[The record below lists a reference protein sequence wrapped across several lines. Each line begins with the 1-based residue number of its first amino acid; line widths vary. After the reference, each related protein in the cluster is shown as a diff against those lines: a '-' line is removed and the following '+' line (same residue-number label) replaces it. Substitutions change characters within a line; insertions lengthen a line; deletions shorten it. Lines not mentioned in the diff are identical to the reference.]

1 MDEKLLNDLLE
12 CSVCLERLDTSSKV
26 LSCQHTFCKKCL
38 DEIVATHKELRCPEC
53 RTLVECRVD
62 ELPPNVLLMR
72 ILEGMK
78 SKSTTISPPKKPTV
92 GCLDQR
98 PHKTSIQVPY
108 ERNMFARAMFDYSSK
123 EPGDLNFKKGDMIIL
138 RQKLDSN
145 WYHGEANGI
154 IGVFP
159 LSYVQVFPT
168 SLPSHIP
175 QCKALYDFK
184 MNKEDDE
191 GCLSFSK
198 GDIITVLRR
207 IDRNW
212 AEGKIANRIGIF
224 PLSFVDLNQIARTLM
239 KLSMNSQPTQSRV
252 APPTPEEVAPLLP
265 IELSAAC
272 QSTNTK
278 NNVIDGTKQVSDN
291 TKIVSENTTSS
302 SSSTTTS
309 SPNTTSP
316 SDTTSSSPSRSPSH
330 AHAPFVDVAT
340 NRSLPTSN
348 PDIPKRHS
356 FTNGVGPHSL
366 GHNLSENNKRHSAEI
381 LSQDDIAV
389 FSSPNTSL
397 EIQSSQALNGMK
409 DSKLHRHGSL
419 RSHSRSLINQSLR
432 SKIPIQLP
440 AKHVALYPYKPQKSD
455 ELELKRGQL
464 YMVIECCKD
473 GWYKGTSLKTN
484 CSGVFPGNYVT
495 PAKISMRLLSGK
507 SNINSSSVQQQK
519 DNHSSFNSQ
528 LNDCSFQ
535 SDIDDNLPLYPP
547 PELPPRSSS
556 PSVHSRVSSW
566 LSEIPSTSRVR
577 SAPTYNIKSMCCNTV
592 SSNTTKS
599 TTTTSF
605 DKDISS
611 ANVVNTVAGVTVSSI
626 ASPSH
631 SLSPENLSQK
641 RVRKKCFL
649 TNSVMR
655 SFSNMKIRKS
665 PPLVYSMDNPVFD
678 DNISNNAVIA
688 TSQSVHTRSDSC
700 PSKLL
705 NIDIIQRT
713 SEQFPLKVKGSN
725 NFKSEPQPNGSSV
738 LIHHRKSHSLDT
750 SNEVSV
756 DIKPQDRKTKQSSRA
771 QQNMCRCIV
780 AYPPNSEYELELRV
794 GDTLYVHKIR
804 QDGWYRGTLLRTGK
818 SGLFPSSFVEKI

>member
-78 SKSTTISPPKKPTV
+78 SKNAMVSPPKKPSAV
-92 GCLDQR
+92 ACSDQR
-98 PHKTSIQVPY
+98 PPKTSKQVPY
-108 ERNMFARAMFDYSSK
+108 QRNMFARALYDYSSK
-123 EPGDLNFKKGDMIIL
+123 EPGDLCFKKGDMIIL
-138 RQKLDSN
+138 RQKVDSN
-145 WYHGEANGI
+145 WYQGEANGV
-154 IGVFP
+154 IGIFP

-207 IDRNW
+207 IDQNW
-212 AEGKIANRIGIF
+212 AEGKISDRIGIF
-224 PLSFVDLNQIARTLM
+224 PLSFVDLNQIARALM
-239 KLSMNSQPTQSRV
+239 KLSVSSQPTQSRM
-252 APPTPEEVAPLLP
+252 APPTPEEASPLLP
-265 IELSAAC
+265 AELSAAC

-278 NNVIDGTKQVSDN
+278 HNATDEAKHVLDN
-291 TKIVSENTTSS
+291 TKVTSENTSS
-302 SSSTTTS
+302 SSSTTTT

-330 AHAPFVDVAT
+330 APFVDNSI
-340 NRSLPTSN
+340 NRSLPSSN
-348 PDIPKRHS
+348 PDPPKRHS
-356 FTNGVGPHSL
+356 FTNGVGPISL
-366 GHNLSENNKRHSAEI
+366 GPHTSENKRYSAEI

-389 FSSPNTSL
+389 FSTPNTSL
-397 EIQSSQALNGMK
+397 EIQSSQPMNGVR

-419 RSHSRSLINQSLR
+419 RSHSKPIVTQNVR
-432 SKIPIQLP
+432 SKVPIQLP
-440 AKHVALYPYKPQKSD
+440 AKHVSLYPYKPQKAD

-464 YMVIECCKD
+464 YMVTECCKD

-495 PAKISMRLLSGK
+495 PAKISVRLLGK
-507 SNINSSSVQQQK
+507 SNNSPSSVQDQK
-519 DNHSSFNSQ
+519 DDHLSFNGQ

-535 SDIDDNLPLYPP
+535 SDIDENLPLYPP

-566 LSEIPSTSRVR
+566 LSEMPSTSSRVR
-577 SAPTYNIKSMCCNTV
+577 SAPTHNVKSMCCKTV
-592 SSNTTKS
+592 LPNSIQPTATLTDNDS
-599 TTTTSF
+599 TTTSM
-605 DKDISS
+605 
-611 ANVVNTVAGVTVSSI
+611 VNTVAGAAAPIT

-631 SLSPENLSQK
+631 SLSPDNLAQK
-641 RVRKKCFL
+641 RGRKKCFL

-655 SFSNMKIRKS
+655 SFSNIKIRKS
-665 PPLVYSMDNPVFD
+665 PPPVYSMDNPVFD
-678 DNISNNAVIA
+678 DNTSNNTVTAP
-688 TSQSVHTRSDSC
+688 SQPVH
-700 PSKLL
+700 
-705 NIDIIQRT
+705 T
-713 SEQFPLKVKGSN
+713 SEQ
-725 NFKSEPQPNGSSV
+725 QPNGSSV

-750 SNEVSV
+750 NNGVSV
-756 DIKPQDRKTKQSSRA
+756 DIKPQDRKLKQNSRA

-794 GDTLYVHKIR
+794 GDILYVHKIR

>member
-78 SKSTTISPPKKPTV
+78 SKNAMVSPPKKPSAV
-92 GCLDQR
+92 ACSDQR
-98 PHKTSIQVPY
+98 PPKTSKQVPY
-108 ERNMFARAMFDYSSK
+108 QRNMFARALYDYSSK
-123 EPGDLNFKKGDMIIL
+123 EPGDLCFKKGDMIIL
-138 RQKLDSN
+138 RQKVDSN
-145 WYHGEANGI
+145 WYQGEANGV
-154 IGVFP
+154 IGIFP

-207 IDRNW
+207 IDQNW
-212 AEGKIANRIGIF
+212 AEGKISDRIGIF
-224 PLSFVDLNQIARTLM
+224 PLSFVDLNQIARALM
-239 KLSMNSQPTQSRV
+239 KLSVSSQPTQSRM
-252 APPTPEEVAPLLP
+252 APPTPEEASPLLP
-265 IELSAAC
+265 AELSAAC

-278 NNVIDGTKQVSDN
+278 HNATDEAKHVLDN
-291 TKIVSENTTSS
+291 TKVTSENTSS
-302 SSSTTTS
+302 SSSTTTT

-330 AHAPFVDVAT
+330 APFVDNSI
-340 NRSLPTSN
+340 NRSLPSSN
-348 PDIPKRHS
+348 PNPPKRHS
-356 FTNGVGPHSL
+356 FTNGVGPISL
-366 GHNLSENNKRHSAEI
+366 GPHTSENKRYSAEI

-389 FSSPNTSL
+389 FSTPNTSL
-397 EIQSSQALNGMK
+397 EIQSSQPMNGVR

-419 RSHSRSLINQSLR
+419 RSHSKPIVTQNVR
-432 SKIPIQLP
+432 SKVPIQLP
-440 AKHVALYPYKPQKSD
+440 AKHVSLYPYKPQKAD

-464 YMVIECCKD
+464 YMVTECCKD

-495 PAKISMRLLSGK
+495 PAKISVRLLGK
-507 SNINSSSVQQQK
+507 SNNSPSSVQDQK
-519 DNHSSFNSQ
+519 DDHLSFNGQ

-535 SDIDDNLPLYPP
+535 SDIDENLPLYPP

-566 LSEIPSTSRVR
+566 LSEMPSTSSRVR
-577 SAPTYNIKSMCCNTV
+577 SAPTHNVKSMCCKTV
-592 SSNTTKS
+592 LPNSIQPTATLTDNDS
-599 TTTTSF
+599 TTTSM
-605 DKDISS
+605 
-611 ANVVNTVAGVTVSSI
+611 VNTVAGAAAPIT

-631 SLSPENLSQK
+631 SLSPDNLAQK
-641 RVRKKCFL
+641 RGRKKCFL

-655 SFSNMKIRKS
+655 SFSNIKIRKS
-665 PPLVYSMDNPVFD
+665 PPPVYSMDNPVFD
-678 DNISNNAVIA
+678 DNTSNNTVTAP
-688 TSQSVHTRSDSC
+688 SQPVH
-700 PSKLL
+700 
-705 NIDIIQRT
+705 T
-713 SEQFPLKVKGSN
+713 SEQ
-725 NFKSEPQPNGSSV
+725 QPNGSSV

-750 SNEVSV
+750 NNGVSV
-756 DIKPQDRKTKQSSRA
+756 DIKPQDRKLKQNSRA

-794 GDTLYVHKIR
+794 GDILYVHKIR

>member
-12 CSVCLERLDTSSKV
+12 CSVCLERLNTSSKV

-53 RTLVECRVD
+53 RTLVDCRVD

-78 SKSTTISPPKKPTV
+78 SKNATISPPKKPSAV
-92 GCLDQR
+92 ACSDQR
-98 PHKTSIQVPY
+98 PPKTSKQVPY
-108 ERNMFARAMFDYSSK
+108 QRNMFARALYDYSSK
-123 EPGDLNFKKGDMIIL
+123 EPGDLSFKKGDMIIL
-138 RQKLDSN
+138 RQKVDCN
-145 WYHGEANGI
+145 WYQGEANGV
-154 IGVFP
+154 IGIFP

-207 IDRNW
+207 IDQNW
-212 AEGKIANRIGIF
+212 AEGKISNRIGIF
-224 PLSFVDLNQIARTLM
+224 PLSFVDLNQIARALM
-239 KLSMNSQPTQSRV
+239 KLSVSSQPTQSRI
-252 APPTPEEVAPLLP
+252 APPTPEEAAPLLP

-278 NNVIDGTKQVSDN
+278 HNATDETKHVLDN
-291 TKIVSENTTSS
+291 TKVTNENTSSS
-302 SSSTTTS
+302 SSSTTTT

-330 AHAPFVDVAT
+330 APFVDNST

-348 PDIPKRHS
+348 PDPPKRHS
-356 FTNGVGPHSL
+356 FTNGVGPLSL
-366 GHNLSENNKRHSAEI
+366 GPHTSENKRYSAEI

-389 FSSPNTSL
+389 FSSPNTNL
-397 EIQSSQALNGMK
+397 EIQSTQPVNGVK

-419 RSHSRSLINQSLR
+419 RSHSKPIVTQNVR

-440 AKHVALYPYKPQKSD
+440 AKHVSLYPYKPQKAD

-464 YMVIECCKD
+464 YMVTECCKD

-495 PAKISMRLLSGK
+495 PAKISVRLLGK
-507 SNINSSSVQQQK
+507 SSNNSSSVQEQK
-519 DNHSSFNSQ
+519 DDNLSFNGQ

-535 SDIDDNLPLYPP
+535 SDIDENLPLYPP

-566 LSEIPSTSRVR
+566 LSEMPSTSSRVR
-577 SAPTYNIKSMCCNTV
+577 SAPTHNIKSMCCNTGLPNSTKPTPAV
-592 SSNTTKS
+592 S
-599 TTTTSF
+599 
-605 DKDISS
+605 DKDSV
-611 ANVVNTVAGVTVSSI
+611 AACVVNTVAGAVSPSTT

-631 SLSPENLSQK
+631 SLSPENLAQK
-641 RVRKKCFL
+641 RGKKKCFL

-655 SFSNMKIRKS
+655 SFSNIKIRKS
-665 PPLVYSMDNPVFD
+665 PPPVYSMDNPVFD
-678 DNISNNAVIA
+678 DN
-688 TSQSVHTRSDSC
+688 TSTNTIVAPPQPVHTRSDSC

-705 NIDIIQRT
+705 NVDAIQRIP
-713 SEQFPLKVKGSN
+713 EQLPLKVRGN
-725 NFKSEPQPNGSSV
+725 HNFK
-738 LIHHRKSHSLDT
+738 R
-750 SNEVSV
+750 
-756 DIKPQDRKTKQSSRA
+756 
-771 QQNMCRCIV
+771 CRCIV

-794 GDTLYVHKIR
+794 GDILYVHKIR

>member
-12 CSVCLERLDTSSKV
+12 CSVCLERLNTSSKV

-53 RTLVECRVD
+53 RTLVDCRVD

-78 SKSTTISPPKKPTV
+78 SKNATISPPKKPSAV
-92 GCLDQR
+92 ACSDQR
-98 PHKTSIQVPY
+98 PPKTSKQVPY
-108 ERNMFARAMFDYSSK
+108 QRNMFARALYDYSSK
-123 EPGDLNFKKGDMIIL
+123 EPGDLSFKKGDMIIL
-138 RQKLDSN
+138 RQKVDCN
-145 WYHGEANGI
+145 WYQGEANGV
-154 IGVFP
+154 IGIFP

-207 IDRNW
+207 IDQNW
-212 AEGKIANRIGIF
+212 AEGKISNRIGIF
-224 PLSFVDLNQIARTLM
+224 PLSFVDLNQIARALM
-239 KLSMNSQPTQSRV
+239 KLSVSSQPTQSRI
-252 APPTPEEVAPLLP
+252 APPTPEEAAPLLP

-278 NNVIDGTKQVSDN
+278 HNATDETKHVLDN
-291 TKIVSENTTSS
+291 TKVTNENTSSS
-302 SSSTTTS
+302 SSSTTTT

-330 AHAPFVDVAT
+330 APFVDNST

-348 PDIPKRHS
+348 PDPPKRHS
-356 FTNGVGPHSL
+356 FTNGVGPLSL
-366 GHNLSENNKRHSAEI
+366 GPHTSENKRYSAEI

-389 FSSPNTSL
+389 FSSPNTNL
-397 EIQSSQALNGMK
+397 EIQSTQPVNGVK

-419 RSHSRSLINQSLR
+419 RSHSKPIVTQNVR

-440 AKHVALYPYKPQKSD
+440 AKHVSLYPYKPQKAD

-464 YMVIECCKD
+464 YMVTECCKD

-495 PAKISMRLLSGK
+495 PAKISVRLLGK
-507 SNINSSSVQQQK
+507 SSNNSSSVQEQK
-519 DNHSSFNSQ
+519 DDNLSFNGQ

-535 SDIDDNLPLYPP
+535 SDIDENLPLYPP

-566 LSEIPSTSRVR
+566 LSEMPSTSSRVR
-577 SAPTYNIKSMCCNTV
+577 SAPTHNIKSMCCNTGLPNSTKPTPAV
-592 SSNTTKS
+592 S
-599 TTTTSF
+599 
-605 DKDISS
+605 DKDSV
-611 ANVVNTVAGVTVSSI
+611 AACVVNTVAGAVSPSTT

-631 SLSPENLSQK
+631 SLSPENLAQK
-641 RVRKKCFL
+641 RGKKKCFL

-655 SFSNMKIRKS
+655 SFSNIKIRKS
-665 PPLVYSMDNPVFD
+665 PPPVYSMDNPVFD
-678 DNISNNAVIA
+678 DN
-688 TSQSVHTRSDSC
+688 TSTNTIVAPPQPVHTR
-700 PSKLL
+700 
-705 NIDIIQRT
+705 
-713 SEQFPLKVKGSN
+713 
-725 NFKSEPQPNGSSV
+725 
-738 LIHHRKSHSLDT
+738 
-750 SNEVSV
+750 
-756 DIKPQDRKTKQSSRA
+756 
-771 QQNMCRCIV
+771 CRCIV

-794 GDTLYVHKIR
+794 GDILYVHKIR

>member
-78 SKSTTISPPKKPTV
+78 SKNAISPPKKPSV
-92 GCLDQR
+92 ACADQR
-98 PHKTSIQVPY
+98 PPKASKQVPY
-108 ERNMFARAMFDYSSK
+108 QRNMFARALYDYSSK
-123 EPGDLNFKKGDMIIL
+123 EPGDLSFKKGDMIIL
-138 RQKLDSN
+138 RQKVDSN
-145 WYHGEANGI
+145 WYQGEANGV
-154 IGVFP
+154 IGIFP

-207 IDRNW
+207 IDQNW
-212 AEGKIANRIGIF
+212 AEGKISNRIGIF
-224 PLSFVDLNQIARTLM
+224 PLSFVDLNQIARALM
-239 KLSMNSQPTQSRV
+239 KLSVSSQPTQSRM
-252 APPTPEEVAPLLP
+252 APPTPEEAAPLLP

-278 NNVIDGTKQVSDN
+278 HNATDEAKHVLDN
-291 TKIVSENTTSS
+291 TKVTSENTSS
-302 SSSTTTS
+302 SSSTTTT

-330 AHAPFVDVAT
+330 APFVENST

-348 PDIPKRHS
+348 LDTPKRHS
-356 FTNGVGPHSL
+356 FTNGVGPLSL
-366 GHNLSENNKRHSAEI
+366 GSHTSENKRYSAEI

-389 FSSPNTSL
+389 FSSPNTNL
-397 EIQSSQALNGMK
+397 EIQSTQPVNGVK

-419 RSHSRSLINQSLR
+419 RSHSKPIATQNVR

-440 AKHVALYPYKPQKSD
+440 AKHVSLYPYKPQKAD

-464 YMVIECCKD
+464 YMVTECCKD

-495 PAKISMRLLSGK
+495 PAKISVRLLGK
-507 SNINSSSVQQQK
+507 SSNNSSSVQEQK
-519 DNHSSFNSQ
+519 DDNLSFNGQS
-528 LNDCSFQ
+528 NDCSFQ
-535 SDIDDNLPLYPP
+535 SDIDESLPLYPP
-547 PELPPRSSS
+547 PELPPRSNS

-566 LSEIPSTSRVR
+566 LSEMPSTSRVR
-577 SAPTYNIKSMCCNTV
+577 SAPTHNVKSMCNNTGLPNSTKPG
-592 SSNTTKS
+592 SSLTDQDS
-599 TTTTSF
+599 
-605 DKDISS
+605 IS
-611 ANVVNTVAGVTVSSI
+611 ACVVNTVAGAVAPPTI

-631 SLSPENLSQK
+631 SSSPENLAQK
-641 RVRKKCFL
+641 RSRKKCFL

-655 SFSNMKIRKS
+655 SFSNIKIRKS
-665 PPLVYSMDNPVFD
+665 PPTVYSMDNPVFD
-678 DNISNNAVIA
+678 DNTPTNTIVAPPQ
-688 TSQSVHTRSDSC
+688 TVHTSD
-700 PSKLL
+700 
-705 NIDIIQRT
+705 Q
-713 SEQFPLKVKGSN
+713 
-725 NFKSEPQPNGSSV
+725 QPNGSSV
-738 LIHHRKSHSLDT
+738 LIHHRKSQSLDT
-750 SNEVSV
+750 NNGVSV
-756 DIKPQDRKTKQSSRA
+756 DIKPQDRKLKQSSRT

-794 GDTLYVHKIR
+794 GDILYVHKIR

>member
-78 SKSTTISPPKKPTV
+78 SKNAISPPKKPSV
-92 GCLDQR
+92 ACADQR
-98 PHKTSIQVPY
+98 PPKASKQVPY
-108 ERNMFARAMFDYSSK
+108 QRNMFARALYDYSSK
-123 EPGDLNFKKGDMIIL
+123 EPGDLSFKKGDMIIL
-138 RQKLDSN
+138 RQKVDSN
-145 WYHGEANGI
+145 WYQGEANGV
-154 IGVFP
+154 IGIFP

-207 IDRNW
+207 IDQNW
-212 AEGKIANRIGIF
+212 AEGKISNRIGIF
-224 PLSFVDLNQIARTLM
+224 PLSFVDLNQIARALM
-239 KLSMNSQPTQSRV
+239 KLSVSSQPTQSRM
-252 APPTPEEVAPLLP
+252 APPTPEEAAPLLP

-278 NNVIDGTKQVSDN
+278 HNATDEAKHVLDN
-291 TKIVSENTTSS
+291 TKVTSENTSS
-302 SSSTTTS
+302 SSSTTTT

-330 AHAPFVDVAT
+330 APFVENST

-348 PDIPKRHS
+348 LDTPKRHS
-356 FTNGVGPHSL
+356 FTNGVGPLSL
-366 GHNLSENNKRHSAEI
+366 GSHTSENKRYSAEI

-389 FSSPNTSL
+389 FSSPNTNL
-397 EIQSSQALNGMK
+397 EIQSTQPVNGVK

-419 RSHSRSLINQSLR
+419 RSHSKPIATQNVR

-440 AKHVALYPYKPQKSD
+440 AKHVSLYPYKPQKAD

-464 YMVIECCKD
+464 YMVTECCKD

-495 PAKISMRLLSGK
+495 PAKISVRLLGK
-507 SNINSSSVQQQK
+507 SSNNSSSVQEQK
-519 DNHSSFNSQ
+519 DDNLSFNGQS
-528 LNDCSFQ
+528 NDCSFQ
-535 SDIDDNLPLYPP
+535 SDIDESLPLYPP
-547 PELPPRSSS
+547 PELPPRSNS

-566 LSEIPSTSRVR
+566 LSEMPSTSRVR
-577 SAPTYNIKSMCCNTV
+577 SAPTHNVKSMCNNTGLPNSTKPG
-592 SSNTTKS
+592 SSLTDQDS
-599 TTTTSF
+599 
-605 DKDISS
+605 IS
-611 ANVVNTVAGVTVSSI
+611 ACVVNTVAGAVAPPTI

-631 SLSPENLSQK
+631 SSSPENLAQK
-641 RVRKKCFL
+641 RSRKKCFL

-655 SFSNMKIRKS
+655 SFSNIKIRKS
-665 PPLVYSMDNPVFD
+665 PPTVYSMDNPVFD
-678 DNISNNAVIA
+678 DNTPTNTIVAPPQ
-688 TSQSVHTRSDSC
+688 TVHTRSDSC

-705 NIDIIQRT
+705 NVDAILRIP
-713 SEQFPLKVKGSN
+713 EQLPLKVKGN
-725 NFKSEPQPNGSSV
+725 HNFKSDQQPNGSSV
-738 LIHHRKSHSLDT
+738 LIHHRKSQSLDT
-750 SNEVSV
+750 NNGVSV
-756 DIKPQDRKTKQSSRA
+756 DIKPQDRKLKQSSRT

-794 GDTLYVHKIR
+794 GDILYVHKIR

>member
-78 SKSTTISPPKKPTV
+78 SKNAMVSPPKKPSAV
-92 GCLDQR
+92 ACSDQR
-98 PHKTSIQVPY
+98 PPKTSKQVPY
-108 ERNMFARAMFDYSSK
+108 QRNMFARALYDYSSK
-123 EPGDLNFKKGDMIIL
+123 EPGDLSFKKGDMIIL
-138 RQKLDSN
+138 RQKVDSN
-145 WYHGEANGI
+145 WYQGEANGV
-154 IGVFP
+154 IGIFP

-207 IDRNW
+207 IDQNW
-212 AEGKIANRIGIF
+212 AEGKISNRIGIF
-224 PLSFVDLNQIARTLM
+224 PLSFVDLNQIARALM
-239 KLSMNSQPTQSRV
+239 KLSVSSQPTQSRM
-252 APPTPEEVAPLLP
+252 APPTPEEAAPLLP

-278 NNVIDGTKQVSDN
+278 HNTTDEAKHVLDN
-291 TKIVSENTTSS
+291 TKVTSENTSSS
-302 SSSTTTS
+302 SSSTTTT

-330 AHAPFVDVAT
+330 APFVDNSI
-340 NRSLPTSN
+340 NRSLPSSN
-348 PDIPKRHS
+348 PDPPKRHS
-356 FTNGVGPHSL
+356 FTNGVGPVSSSPHS
-366 GHNLSENNKRHSAEI
+366 SENKRYSAEI
-381 LSQDDIAV
+381 LSQDDIAI

-397 EIQSSQALNGMK
+397 EVQSSQPMNGVR

-419 RSHSRSLINQSLR
+419 RSHSKPIATQNVR

-440 AKHVALYPYKPQKSD
+440 AKHVSLYPYKPQKAD

-464 YMVIECCKD
+464 YMVTECCKD

-495 PAKISMRLLSGK
+495 PAKISVRLLGK
-507 SNINSSSVQQQK
+507 SSNNPSSVQEQK
-519 DNHSSFNSQ
+519 DDHSSFNGQ

-535 SDIDDNLPLYPP
+535 SDIDENLPLYPP

-566 LSEIPSTSRVR
+566 LSEMPSTSSRVR
-577 SAPTYNIKSMCCNTV
+577 SAPTHNVKSMCCNTV
-592 SSNTTKS
+592 LPNSIKPIAAS
-599 TTTTSF
+599 T
-605 DKDISS
+605 DKDSI
-611 ANVVNTVAGVTVSSI
+611 NTGVVNTVAGAAAPPST

-631 SLSPENLSQK
+631 SLSPENLAQK
-641 RVRKKCFL
+641 RGRKKCFL

-655 SFSNMKIRKS
+655 SFSNIKIRKS
-665 PPLVYSMDNPVFD
+665 PPPVYSMDNPVFD
-678 DNISNNAVIA
+678 DNTSNNTVIA
-688 TSQSVHTRSDSC
+688 PSQPVHTRSDSC

-705 NIDIIQRT
+705 NVDAIQRVP
-713 SEQFPLKVKGSN
+713 EQLPIKVRGN
-725 NFKSEPQPNGSSV
+725 HNFKSEQQPNGSSV

-750 SNEVSV
+750 NNGISV
-756 DIKPQDRKTKQSSRA
+756 DIKPQDRKLKQNSRT

-794 GDTLYVHKIR
+794 GDILYVHKIR

>member
-78 SKSTTISPPKKPTV
+78 SKNAMISPPKKPSAV
-92 GCLDQR
+92 ACSDQR
-98 PHKTSIQVPY
+98 PPKTSKQVPY
-108 ERNMFARAMFDYSSK
+108 QRNMFARALYDYSSK
-123 EPGDLNFKKGDMIIL
+123 EPGDLSFKKGDMIIL
-138 RQKLDSN
+138 RQKVDSN
-145 WYHGEANGI
+145 WYQGEANGV
-154 IGVFP
+154 IGIFP

-207 IDRNW
+207 IDQNW
-212 AEGKIANRIGIF
+212 AEGKISNRIGIF
-224 PLSFVDLNQIARTLM
+224 PLSFVDLNQIARALM
-239 KLSMNSQPTQSRV
+239 KLSVSSQPTQSRM
-252 APPTPEEVAPLLP
+252 APPTPEEAAPLLP

-278 NNVIDGTKQVSDN
+278 HNATDEAKHVLDN
-291 TKIVSENTTSS
+291 TKVTNENTSSS
-302 SSSTTTS
+302 SSSTTTT

-330 AHAPFVDVAT
+330 APFVDNSI

-348 PDIPKRHS
+348 PDPPKRHS
-356 FTNGVGPHSL
+356 FTNGVGPLSL
-366 GHNLSENNKRHSAEI
+366 GPHTSENKRYSAEI

-389 FSSPNTSL
+389 FSSPNTNL
-397 EIQSSQALNGMK
+397 EIQSTQPVNGVK

-419 RSHSRSLINQSLR
+419 RSHSKPIVTQNVR

-440 AKHVALYPYKPQKSD
+440 AKHVSLYPYKPQKSD

-464 YMVIECCKD
+464 YMVTECCKD

-495 PAKISMRLLSGK
+495 PAKISVRLLGK
-507 SNINSSSVQQQK
+507 SSNNSSSVQEQK
-519 DNHSSFNSQ
+519 DDNLSFSGQ

-535 SDIDDNLPLYPP
+535 SDIDENLPLYPP

-566 LSEIPSTSRVR
+566 LSEMPSTSSRVR
-577 SAPTYNIKSMCCNTV
+577 SAPTHNVKSMCCNTGLPN
-592 SSNTTKS
+592 SSKP
-599 TTTTSF
+599 TSALT
-605 DKDISS
+605 DKDSI
-611 ANVVNTVAGVTVSSI
+611 AACVNTVAGAVAPCTA

-631 SLSPENLSQK
+631 SVSPENMAQK
-641 RVRKKCFL
+641 RGRKKCFL

-655 SFSNMKIRKS
+655 SFSNIKIRKS
-665 PPLVYSMDNPVFD
+665 PPPVYSMDNPVFD
-678 DNISNNAVIA
+678 DN
-688 TSQSVHTRSDSC
+688 TSTNTMVPPPQPVHS
-700 PSKLL
+700 
-705 NIDIIQRT
+705 
-713 SEQFPLKVKGSN
+713 SEQ
-725 NFKSEPQPNGSSV
+725 QPNGSSV

-750 SNEVSV
+750 NNGVSV
-756 DIKPQDRKTKQSSRA
+756 DIKPQDRKLKQSSRT

-794 GDTLYVHKIR
+794 GDILYVHKIR

>member
-78 SKSTTISPPKKPTV
+78 SKNAMVSPPKKPSAV
-92 GCLDQR
+92 ACSDQR
-98 PHKTSIQVPY
+98 PPKTSKQVPY
-108 ERNMFARAMFDYSSK
+108 QRNMFARALYDYSSK
-123 EPGDLNFKKGDMIIL
+123 EPGDLSFKKGDMIIL
-138 RQKLDSN
+138 RQKVDSN
-145 WYHGEANGI
+145 WYQGEANGV
-154 IGVFP
+154 IGIFP

-207 IDRNW
+207 IDQNW
-212 AEGKIANRIGIF
+212 AEGKISNRIGIF
-224 PLSFVDLNQIARTLM
+224 PLSFVDLNQIARALM
-239 KLSMNSQPTQSRV
+239 KLSVSSQPTQSRM
-252 APPTPEEVAPLLP
+252 APPTPEEAAPLLP

-278 NNVIDGTKQVSDN
+278 HNTTDEAKHVLDN
-291 TKIVSENTTSS
+291 TKVTSENTSSS
-302 SSSTTTS
+302 SSSTTTT

-330 AHAPFVDVAT
+330 APFVDNSI
-340 NRSLPTSN
+340 NRSLPSSN
-348 PDIPKRHS
+348 PDPPKRHS
-356 FTNGVGPHSL
+356 FTNGVGPVSSSPHS
-366 GHNLSENNKRHSAEI
+366 SENKRYSAEI
-381 LSQDDIAV
+381 LSQDDIAI

-397 EIQSSQALNGMK
+397 EVQSSQPMNGVR

-419 RSHSRSLINQSLR
+419 RSHSKPIATQNVR

-440 AKHVALYPYKPQKSD
+440 AKHVSLYPYKPQKAD

-464 YMVIECCKD
+464 YMVTECCKD

-495 PAKISMRLLSGK
+495 PAKISVRLLGK
-507 SNINSSSVQQQK
+507 SSNNPSSVQEQK
-519 DNHSSFNSQ
+519 DDHSSFNGQ

-535 SDIDDNLPLYPP
+535 SDIDENLPLYPP

-566 LSEIPSTSRVR
+566 LSEMPSTSSRVR
-577 SAPTYNIKSMCCNTV
+577 SAPTHNVKSMCCNTV
-592 SSNTTKS
+592 LPNSIKPIAAS
-599 TTTTSF
+599 T
-605 DKDISS
+605 DKDSI
-611 ANVVNTVAGVTVSSI
+611 NTGVVNTVAGAAAPPST

-631 SLSPENLSQK
+631 SLSPENLAQK
-641 RVRKKCFL
+641 RGRKKCFL

-655 SFSNMKIRKS
+655 SFSNIKIRKS
-665 PPLVYSMDNPVFD
+665 PPPVYSMDNPVFD
-678 DNISNNAVIA
+678 DNTSNNTVIA
-688 TSQSVHTRSDSC
+688 PSQPVH
-700 PSKLL
+700 
-705 NIDIIQRT
+705 T
-713 SEQFPLKVKGSN
+713 SEQ
-725 NFKSEPQPNGSSV
+725 QPNGSSV

-750 SNEVSV
+750 NNGISV
-756 DIKPQDRKTKQSSRA
+756 DIKPQDRKLKQNSRT

-794 GDTLYVHKIR
+794 GDILYVHKIR

>member
-26 LSCQHTFCKKCL
+26 LPCQHTFCKKCL
-38 DEIVATHKELRCPEC
+38 DEIVATHKDLRCPEC
-53 RTLVECRVD
+53 RTLVECRID

-78 SKSTTISPPKKPTV
+78 TKNTTTISPPKKPSAV
-92 GCLDQR
+92 ECSDQR
-98 PHKTSIQVPY
+98 PQKPSKQVPY
-108 ERNMFARAMFDYSSK
+108 QRNMFARALYDYSSK
-123 EPGDLNFKKGDMIIL
+123 ESGDLNFKKGDMIIL
-138 RQKLDSN
+138 RQKVDSN
-145 WYHGEANGI
+145 WYQGEANGV
-154 IGVFP
+154 IGIFP

-198 GDIITVLRR
+198 GDVITVMKRV
-207 IDRNW
+207 DQNW
-212 AEGKIANRIGIF
+212 AEGKIGNRIGIF
-224 PLSFVDLNQIARTLM
+224 PLSFVDLNQIARALM
-239 KLSMNSQPTQSRV
+239 KLSSSQPIQSRI
-252 APPTPEEVAPLLP
+252 APPTPEEAP
-265 IELSAAC
+265 ILSYEASGIS
-272 QSTNTK
+272 QSPNTK
-278 NNVIDGTKQVSDN
+278 HNVSDEAKTASDN
-291 TKIVSENTTSS
+291 IKGIGENISS
-302 SSSTTTS
+302 PSSTATP

-316 SDTTSSSPSRSPSH
+316 SDTLSSSSSHSPSH
-330 AHAPFVDVAT
+330 AAFVDVAT

-348 PDIPKRHS
+348 PDPPKRHS
-356 FTNGVGPHSL
+356 FTNGVGPVSL
-366 GHNLSENNKRHSAEI
+366 APHLPENKRHSAEI

-389 FSSPNTSL
+389 FSSPNANL
-397 EIQSSQALNGMK
+397 EIPSNQANGMK

-419 RSHSRSLINQSLR
+419 RSHSRPIVNQSLR
-432 SKIPIQLP
+432 SKVPLHLP
-440 AKHVALYPYKPQKSD
+440 AKHVALYPYKPQKGD

-464 YMVIECCKD
+464 YMVTECCQD

-495 PAKISMRLLSGK
+495 PAKISVRLQSGK
-507 SNINSSSVQQQK
+507 SNSNSSSVHEQK
-519 DNHSSFNSQ
+519 ENNSSFNGQ
-528 LNDCSFQ
+528 GNESFQ
-535 SDIDDNLPLYPP
+535 SEIDESLPLYPP

-566 LSEIPSTSRVR
+566 LSEMPSTSSRIR
-577 SAPTYNIKSMCCNTV
+577 SAPTHSVKSMCCNTA
-592 SSNTTKS
+592 SSNSVKPIS
-599 TTTTSF
+599 TSH
-605 DKDISS
+605 DRDQIAAGASASS
-611 ANVVNTVAGVTVSSI
+611 T

-631 SLSPENLSQK
+631 SISPENLAQK

-655 SFSNMKIRKS
+655 SFSNIKIRKS
-665 PPLVYSMDNPVFD
+665 PPPVYSMDNPVFD
-678 DNISNNAVIA
+678 DNSSNNAVVA
-688 TSQSVHTRSDSC
+688 SSQPPVHT
-700 PSKLL
+700 
-705 NIDIIQRT
+705 
-713 SEQFPLKVKGSN
+713 
-725 NFKSEPQPNGSSV
+725 SEPQSNGSSV

-750 SNEVSV
+750 NKGVSV
-756 DIKPQDRKTKQSSRA
+756 DIKPHDRKIKQNS
-771 QQNMCRCIV
+771 QQTMCRCIV

-794 GDTLYVHKIR
+794 GDILYVHKIR